1 MGYRPTIKILYLP
14 IQKKTSLFEEN
25 INLKFPIFTGSNMKK
40 IIILSV
46 LIFSI
51 ISCTKENEMRV
62 QTTITGLQK
71 GTVYL
76 QKIQDTVLITLD
88 SLVID
93 GKDETFTLTTEI
105 DTPELFYIYID
116 KLDGIKYNDR
126 ITFFGEKGDITLNT
140 HLNKVNSNIVVTGS
154 KSNIIYENYKKTI
167 KSINTQLSQENIR
180 LIQAQMDQN
189 EENIVAADKKAAQL
203 MRAKYLRAIQFAFS
217 YKRSAVAA
225 YIGAREIPE
234 AQTKYLDSIY
244 NGLSKKAKK
253 TIYGV
258 ELANLITERKK

>member
-126 ITFFGEKGDITLNT
+126 ITFFGEKGDITLDT
-140 HLNKVNSNIVVTGS
+140 HLNNMNQKVNITGS
-154 KSNIIYENYKKTI
+154 KSNIIYQNYVGTVKH
-167 KSINTQLSQENIR
+167 INTQIGQESMR
-180 LIQAQMDQN
+180 LIQAQMSGD
-189 EENIVAADKKAAQL
+189 EEKIITTDKKTMQL
-203 MRAKYLRAIQFAFS
+203 MRSKYLRAIQFALQNRKS
-217 YKRSAVAA
+217 VVAA

-234 AQTKYLDSIY
+234 AQVVYLDSIY

-253 TIYGV
+253 SIYGL
-258 ELANLITERKK
+258 ELAALITERKK